1 MSDPA
6 APPPARKPGLGAQIS
21 DFVTNMDARAWR
33 AVGVTLGLF
42 VVVAVMLVLG
52 RLFFGDEI
60 EAFVDTWLGGAER
73 AHWGLPATIAIFV
86 IAAFVGAP
94 QIVLIGACVVAFGPE
109 KGFWYAWGATIISG
123 AVTYWTGKLAGAE
136 TVRKYSGA
144 TGGRFTRFMGK
155 NGFLASLIVRFL
167 PTAPFVIVNMAMA
180 VSGVGFWAFL
190 GGLALGTLPKTA
202 LVAFAGDGIMD
213 ALEGNF
219 GAAALAGG
227 AAILVWFFGVVLVR
241 RILRGRE
248 DGSDDSPAQK

>member
-1 MSDPA
+1 
-6 APPPARKPGLGAQIS
+6 
-21 DFVTNMDARAWR
+21 
-33 AVGVTLGLF
+33 
-42 VVVAVMLVLG
+42 
-52 RLFFGDEI
+52 
-60 EAFVDTWLGGAER
+60 
-73 AHWGLPATIAIFV
+73 
-86 IAAFVGAP
+86 
-94 QIVLIGACVVAFGPE
+94 
-109 KGFWYAWGATIISG
+109 
-123 AVTYWTGKLAGAE
+123 
-136 TVRKYSGA
+136 
-144 TGGRFTRFMGK
+144 MGK

-180 VSGVGFWAFL
+180 VSGVGFWSFM

-248 DGSDDSPAQK
+248 EGSDDAPVQK